1 MQENIILNNFINS
14 VALLVCGLGVLQL
27 KNIKLVLLNLLVL
40 YSSYSL
46 YDAIN
51 GKKLSIYADIGQN
64 EYLHIVSLNVLVSLI
79 VINLSSYLF
88 KEKKIITL
96 SKSKPDIFYYLILIL
111 STYLITTSLQG
122 ESVLESLSYGSNK
135 NKSSLYEYLIVPIV
149 YLFFRYKVNKFY
161 WYLILYYS
169 LKTFLFGGRI
179 EVLELFL
186 GIAFIYTD
194 GFQKYTL
201 RQLVVS
207 IIFFFVLLILGYLR
221 ENITSIVLGTV
232 DSNKN
237 YDYVIGFS
245 PDILYSSMRI
255 LHMIDIYNID
265 FLEKVEALFK
275 IILSP
280 IYFDSAENS
289 LQQLPLFM
297 KNSYESGG
305 GGLFFTFIY
314 SVGGYYALV
323 PIVATIAIILNISS
337 RSKFNFILS
346 LFVVVSMPRWLL
358 YNPIVLFRFV
368 FFGIVIHLF
377 FELLKLSSTKKCEM
391 VQS

>member
-1 MQENIILNNFINS
+1 M
-14 VALLVCGLGVLQL
+14 ALLVCGLGVLQI
-27 KNIKLVLLNLLVL
+27 KNKKLLLLNLLIL

-51 GKKLSIYADIGQN
+51 GKKLSIYADLGQN
-64 EYLHIVSLNVLVSLI
+64 EYLYIVSLNIIVSLI
-79 VINLSSYLF
+79 VIYVFINLF
-88 KEKKIITL
+88 KHEKLITL
-96 SKSKPDIFYYLILIL
+96 SKNKPDIFYYFILIV
-111 STYLITTSLQG
+111 SAYLIITSLQG

-135 NKSSLYEYLIVPIV
+135 NKSSLYEYLVVPIV

-161 WYLILYYS
+161 WILIFYYS
-169 LKTFLFGGRI
+169 AKTFLFGGRI
-179 EVLELFL
+179 EVLEIFL
-186 GIAFIYTD
+186 GIAFIYTN
-194 GFQKYTL
+194 GFEKYTR
-201 RQLVVS
+201 RQIVVS
-207 IIFFFVLLILGYLR
+207 AFFIFLLLILGYLR
-221 ENITSIVLGTV
+221 ENITSIVLGTAY
-232 DSNKN
+232 SNKS

-255 LHMIDIYNID
+255 LHMMDIYNID
-265 FLEKVEALFK
+265 FLQKVEALFK

-323 PIVATIAIILNISS
+323 PIVATIAIILNMSS
-337 RSKFNFILS
+337 RSKFNFIMA
-346 LFVVVSMPRWLL
+346 LFIVVSMPRWLL

-368 FFGIVIHLF
+368 FLGIVIHLF
-377 FELLKLSSTKKCEM
+377 FELLKFSSSKKKRW
-391 VQS
+391 SSRRIPLDYFR